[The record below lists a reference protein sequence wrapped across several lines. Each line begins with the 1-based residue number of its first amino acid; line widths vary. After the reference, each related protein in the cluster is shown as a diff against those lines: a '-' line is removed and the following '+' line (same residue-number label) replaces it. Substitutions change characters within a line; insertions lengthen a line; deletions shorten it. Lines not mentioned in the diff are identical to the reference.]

1 MKKVISLVLV
11 VMMIMSV
18 LVAFTGSSISEKII
32 PSLNVS
38 ADNISYAVS
47 DSLYGVSLE
56 NTGNAVD
63 GGLVSN
69 LVNNN
74 SFEYSNNPVA
84 AWKISTETYSVMS
97 ENGLNENNTN
107 YLSVTIDGKGKIEN
121 TGYSEFYNYKS
132 YQVNSKKV
140 TEPDMPFRANEIYR
154 FSAYFKNVDYTG
166 TLTASLNA
174 EGNKEKYQFNIDT
187 CDEWTYVSLEI
198 RSDVTADGSL
208 LLTFEGDGTFFMDYI
223 TLVPMSSY
231 GYGSSEWQYVSLR
244 SDLVKSI
251 HTLSPSFIRFTTGEF
266 DKSTSVEK
274 LGSWKDTIG
283 PLETRKQSFVHTSKH
298 VFSVNSNSM
307 GLYEY
312 LLLCD
317 DLNCLAIPVI
327 NCGIVTENVSEYEK
341 EKEKYKNGS
350 VTEDEWQN
358 YLDNISY
365 RPETEEFE
373 KYVQDILDLIEY
385 ANGDE
390 STAWGAKR
398 AEDGHKDSFNLQ
410 YIAIGNSGYDELY
423 WRNFDVIYNSIQEK
437 YPEIKI
443 ITYIDGDTS
452 PEKSE
457 EIRLNANGL
466 YNNLIVEENACVKG
480 GKLFNKVENFDDY
493 ERSGVQIAVSSY
505 SVNTSV
511 GDTLTKNNI
520 WSAIENASFLT
531 GLEKNSDLVK
541 MSSYEIPFAKINA
554 QSKDTSLVWFDSQGM
569 VMTPDYYMQMLFANN
584 VGTNYI
590 SMEDEFD
597 VDGVYRSVTVD
608 TTEKVI
614 YVKLVNSTKTPYK
627 ININVDGFKN
637 VNNPSAQYMSEN
649 FKSACNEP
657 DEDLHVAPV
666 QTELTVK
673 DNTIAY
679 DLGSYSV
686 NVIRIPYDTNDGSE
700 LFGLPKTDII
710 VPFIPSF
717 VGIIISCVLVASV
730 LITGAVIL
738 LVRLRHHKRVKNKQ
752 KNK

>member
-18 LVAFTGSSISEKII
+18 LVAFTGSSVSEKII
-32 PSLNVS
+32 PSLNIS
-38 ADNISYAVS
+38 SDNISYEVS
-47 DSLYGVSLE
+47 DSLYGISLE

-63 GGLVSN
+63 SGLVSN

-97 ENGLNENNTN
+97 EEGLNENNTN
-107 YLSVTIDGKGKIEN
+107 YLSVTVDGQGKIEN

-132 YQVNSKKV
+132 YQVNSKKA
-140 TEPDMPFRANEIYR
+140 TEPDMPFKAKEIYR
-154 FSAYFKNVDYTG
+154 FSAYFKNVDYEG

-174 EGNKEKYQFNIDT
+174 DGNKEKYQFNIDT

-198 RSDVTADGSL
+198 KSDVTADGSL
-208 LLTFEGDGTFFMDYI
+208 LLTFEGEGSFYMDYV

-231 GYGSSEWQYVSLR
+231 GYGSGEWQYVSLR
-244 SDLVKSI
+244 SDIVKSI
-251 HTLSPSFIRFTTGEF
+251 HTLSPSFIRFSAGEF
-266 DKSTSVEK
+266 DKSTNIEE

-283 PLETRKQSFVHTSKH
+283 PLEARKQSFVHTSKN
-298 VFSVNSNSM
+298 VFSVYSNLM

-312 LLLCD
+312 LLLCQ
-317 DLNCLAIPVI
+317 DLDCLAIPVI
-327 NCGIVTENVSEYEK
+327 NCGIVTENVSDYEK
-341 EKEKYKNGS
+341 EKGKYKNGS
-350 VTEDEWQN
+350 VTEEDWQN
-358 YLDNISY
+358 YLDGISY

-373 KYVQDILDLIEY
+373 NYVQDILDLIEY

-390 STAWGAKR
+390 STVWGAKR
-398 AEDGHKDSFNLQ
+398 VEDGHKDSFNLQ

-423 WRNFDVIYNSIQEK
+423 WRNFDVIYNRIQEK
-437 YPEIKI
+437 YPEIKV

-452 PEKSE
+452 PEKAE

-480 GKLFNKVENFDDY
+480 GKLFNKVKNFDDY
-493 ERSGVQIAVSSY
+493 ERSGVQVAVSSY
-505 SVNTSV
+505 SVNTTV

-520 WSAIENASFLT
+520 WSAIENAAFLT

-541 MSSYEIPFAKINA
+541 MASYETPLAKINA
-554 QSKDTSLVWFDSQGM
+554 QSKDTSLIWFNSQGTT
-569 VMTPDYYMQMLFANN
+569 MTPDYYMQMLFANN
-584 VGTNYI
+584 VGTNYV

-597 VDGVYRSVTVD
+597 VEGVYRSVTVD

-614 YVKLVNSTKTPYK
+614 FVKLVNSTKTPYK

-657 DEDLHVAPV
+657 NEELHVAPV

-686 NVIRIPYDTNDGSE
+686 NVIRIPYDTNDGTN
-700 LFGLPKTDII
+700 LFELPKTDLI

-717 VGIIISCVLVASV
+717 VGVVISCVLVVSV
-730 LITGAVIL
+730 LGTGAVIL
-738 LVRLRHHKRVKNKQ
+738 LVRLKHHKKVKDKQ